1 MHFLETFIP
10 LFVAIDPLGLLPVFL
25 SLTATLQLPRR
36 RAVTYEAA
44 ISALTISLTFMFL
57 GNLIF
62 RFLSISVAD
71 FQIAGG
77 AILLVFAMIDLL
89 IPGKP
94 AVPEESTLGLF
105 PLAMPLIAGPATL
118 TTALVLANRDGYLL
132 TGICLTL
139 NFAVLLIV
147 LLTATQVARLVGLSA
162 LRAFSK
168 VVMVLL
174 AAIAVNLI
182 RTGILN
188 VIVVMRLH

>member
-1 MHFLETFIP
+1 
-10 LFVAIDPLGLLPVFL
+10 
-25 SLTATLQLPRR
+25 
-36 RAVTYEAA
+36 
-44 ISALTISLTFMFL
+44 
-57 GNLIF
+57 
-62 RFLSISVAD
+62 
-71 FQIAGG
+71 
-77 AILLVFAMIDLL
+77 MIDLL

-188 VIVVMRLH
+188 VIVEMRLH